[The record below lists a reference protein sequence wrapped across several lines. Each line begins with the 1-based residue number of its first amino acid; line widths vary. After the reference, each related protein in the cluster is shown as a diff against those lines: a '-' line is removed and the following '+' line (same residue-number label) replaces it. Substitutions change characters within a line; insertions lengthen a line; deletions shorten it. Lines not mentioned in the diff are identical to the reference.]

1 MKGIGS
7 GTVNLLTKRKTM
19 GHNMDF
25 TVENAGTTIA
35 CREYAGPDV
44 SPDTPALVCVHGAC
58 VDGTFFDGIACEL
71 GRNYRVIAYD
81 RRGCGGSSEAADGS
95 YDLAAQAAD
104 LQAVIEHVGAPTN
117 VLAHSAGTLVAL
129 ELLRTEPHLVARA
142 ILHEPAVSAEGVG
155 MGAAPILLDMIAAG
169 KVSRALR
176 LFLGALG
183 DLDPEAPGTT
193 EAEAKHALRNG
204 RCFMANEYGTNMTYA
219 PDWERARESKAV
231 SAVFLGELS
240 VGTPR
245 EAGTRA
251 AAEYLDC
258 PLVTIPGAHNG
269 LRDRPVTAAN
279 AVHDVLER

>member
-1 MKGIGS
+1 M
-7 GTVNLLTKRKTM
+7 
-19 GHNMDF
+19 
-25 TVENAGTTIA
+25 
-35 CREYAGPDV
+35 
-44 SPDTPALVCVHGAC
+44 
-58 VDGTFFDGIACEL
+58 
-71 GRNYRVIAYD
+71 
-81 RRGCGGSSEAADGS
+81 
-95 YDLAAQAAD
+95 
-104 LQAVIEHVGAPTN
+104 IEHVGAPTN

-129 ELLRTEPHLVARA
+129 ELFRTEPHLIARA

-155 MGAAPILLDMIAAG
+155 MGAAPVLLDMIAAG

-204 RCFMANEYGTNMTYA
+204 RCFMANEYGTNMTYV
-219 PDWERARESKAV
+219 PNWDSVRASKSVAAV
-231 SAVFLGELS
+231 LLGELS

-279 AVHDVLER
+279 AVRDVLER

>member
-1 MKGIGS
+1 
-7 GTVNLLTKRKTM
+7 
-19 GHNMDF
+19 MDF

-44 SPDTPALVCVHGAC
+44 SPDAPALVCVHGAC

-71 GRNYRVIAYD
+71 SRNYRVIAYD
-81 RRGCGGSSEAADGS
+81 RRGCGGSSDAADGS

-104 LQAVIEHVGAPTN
+104 LQAVIEHVGAPAN

-155 MGAAPILLDMIAAG
+155 MGAAPVLLDMIAAG

-219 PDWERARESKAV
+219 PDWERARASKAV

-269 LRDRPVTAAN
+269 LRDRPAAAAR
-279 AVHDVLER
+279 AVRGILGL

>member
-1 MKGIGS
+1 M
-7 GTVNLLTKRKTM
+7 
-19 GHNMDF
+19 
-25 TVENAGTTIA
+25 
-35 CREYAGPDV
+35 
-44 SPDTPALVCVHGAC
+44 
-58 VDGTFFDGIACEL
+58 
-71 GRNYRVIAYD
+71 
-81 RRGCGGSSEAADGS
+81 
-95 YDLAAQAAD
+95 
-104 LQAVIEHVGAPTN
+104 IEHVGAPTN

-129 ELLRTEPHLVARA
+129 ELLRTEPHLVDRA

-155 MGAAPILLDMIAAG
+155 MGAAPVLLDMIAAG

-204 RCFMANEYGTNMTYA
+204 RSFMANEYGITMTCV
-219 PDWERARESKAV
+219 PDWDSVRASKTVAAV
-231 SAVFLGELS
+231 LLGELS
-240 VGTPR
+240 IGTPR

-269 LRDRPVTAAN
+269 LRDRPAAASR
-279 AVHDVLER
+279 AVRGILGL

>member
-1 MKGIGS
+1 M
-7 GTVNLLTKRKTM
+7 
-19 GHNMDF
+19 
-25 TVENAGTTIA
+25 
-35 CREYAGPDV
+35 
-44 SPDTPALVCVHGAC
+44 
-58 VDGTFFDGIACEL
+58 
-71 GRNYRVIAYD
+71 
-81 RRGCGGSSEAADGS
+81 
-95 YDLAAQAAD
+95 
-104 LQAVIEHVGAPTN
+104 IEHVGAPAN

-142 ILHEPAVSAEGVG
+142 ILHEPAVSAKGVG
-155 MGAAPILLDMIAAG
+155 MGAAPVLLDMIAAG

-193 EAEAKHALRNG
+193 EAEVKHALRNG

-219 PDWERARESKAV
+219 PDWERARASKAV

-245 EAGTRA
+245 EAGTRV

-279 AVHDVLER
+279 AVRDVLER

>member
-1 MKGIGS
+1 
-7 GTVNLLTKRKTM
+7 
-19 GHNMDF
+19 MDF

-71 GRNYRVIAYD
+71 SRNYRVIAYD
-81 RRGCGGSSEAADGS
+81 RRGCGDSSDAADDS

-104 LQAVIEHVGAPTN
+104 LQAVIEHVGAPAN

-155 MGAAPILLDMIAAG
+155 MGAAPVLLDMIAAG

-176 LFLGALG
+176 LFLVALG

-193 EAEAKHALRNG
+193 EAETKHALRNG

-219 PDWERARESKAV
+219 PDWERARASKAV

-240 VGTPR
+240 VDTPR
-245 EAGTRA
+245 EAGTRV
-251 AAEYLDC
+251 AAELLGC
-258 PLVTIPGAHNG
+258 PLVMVPGAHNG
-269 LRDRPVTAAN
+269 LRDRPTVAAQT
-279 AVHDVLER
+279 VRGILGF

>member
-1 MKGIGS
+1 
-7 GTVNLLTKRKTM
+7 
-19 GHNMDF
+19 MDF

-44 SPDTPALVCVHGAC
+44 SPDAPALVCVHGAC
-58 VDGTFFDGIACEL
+58 VDGVFFDAIACEL
-71 GRNYRVIAYD
+71 ARDCRVIAYD
-81 RRGCGGSSEAADGS
+81 RRGCGESGDAADGR

-104 LQAVIEHVGAPTN
+104 LQAVIEHIGAPAN

-155 MGAAPILLDMIAAG
+155 MGAAPVLLDMIAAG

-204 RCFMANEYGTNMTYA
+204 RCFMANEYEVTMTYV
-219 PDWERARESKAV
+219 PDWDRVRASKAMA
-231 SAVFLGELS
+231 AVLLGELS
-240 VGTPR
+240 IGTTR

-251 AAEYLDC
+251 AAERLGC

-279 AVHDVLER
+279 AIRDVLER